1 MLWGFFVVSGTGML
15 YKLDGKKEGYLQ
27 INR

>member
-15 YKLDGKKEGYLQ
+15 YKLDGKKEGYFQ